1 MYFPSA
7 PKRDLT
13 LCAFF
18 SGSPSG
24 TGARWAHSRNVEGA
38 SWTGVDKCVLYD
50 NKHDIFAAAAK
61 PPNEWHSPSL

>member
-1 MYFPSA
+1 MHFFRAA
-7 PKRDLT
+7 PREQELD
-13 LCAFF
+13 
-18 SGSPSG
+18 GP
-24 TGARWAHSRNVEGA
+24 HSRNVEEA